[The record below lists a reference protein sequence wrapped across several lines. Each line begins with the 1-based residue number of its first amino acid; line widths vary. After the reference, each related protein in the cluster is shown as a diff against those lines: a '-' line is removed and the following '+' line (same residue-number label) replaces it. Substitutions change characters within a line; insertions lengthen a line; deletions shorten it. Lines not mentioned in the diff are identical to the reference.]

1 MKLNSRSLLLV
12 PCAFGLAA
20 LLAATARRVEDPL
33 LKALSQSKHALVDG
47 MQQVSK
53 ASEVA
58 ISAKFEMEDGK
69 LSLSVYTAE
78 KGLGVEAERNVLKEY
93 AGDPAADAWKTEVEV
108 FKDVEHVSRSA
119 EQLTL
124 MALSPVSLADIARKA
139 AKDHPGTVY
148 SITPIVR
155 DRKAVFAVLVAD
167 KDKSVEL
174 AYDLM
179 TGETAK
185 ATPTGYSKK

>member
-1 MKLNSRSLLLV
+1 MKLNSRLLWLV

-20 LLAATARRVEDPL
+20 TLAAMTPRAEDPVV
-33 LKALSQSKHALVDG
+33 KALSQSKHTLADG

-53 ASEVA
+53 SSEVA

-78 KGLGVEAERNVLKEY
+78 KGLGVAAEKNVLKEY
-93 AGDPAADAWKTEVEV
+93 AGDPSAEAWKPEAEV
-108 FKDVEHVSRSA
+108 FKDVEHVARSA

-124 MALSPVSLADIARKA
+124 TALSPISLADIARKA

-148 SITPIVR
+148 SITPELR
-155 DRKAVFAVLVAD
+155 DRKPIFAVLVAD
-167 KDKSVEL
+167 KDKSVEV

-185 ATPTGYSKK
+185 ATPAGYKK